1 MSEWVTLASVMFQ
14 PACGIDL
21 FQRQAPRSFAS
32 LVRESPPELGVIP
45 TPPAL
50 TGKTDAEGT
59 LFLLSFPMNTAVPG
73 LAANSLSGLPLHP

>member
-1 MSEWVTLASVMFQ
+1 MFQ
-14 PACGIDL
+14 PAYGIDL
-21 FQRQAPRSFAS
+21 FQHQAHRNLAS
-32 LVRESPPELGVIP
+32 LVRESPPEVDV
-45 TPPAL
+45 THSPATM